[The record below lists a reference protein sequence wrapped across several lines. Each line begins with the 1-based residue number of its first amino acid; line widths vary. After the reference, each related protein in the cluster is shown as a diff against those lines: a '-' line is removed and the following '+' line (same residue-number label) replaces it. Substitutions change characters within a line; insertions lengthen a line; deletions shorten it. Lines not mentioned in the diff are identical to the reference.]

1 MADIHNNL
9 IFARSLCFFRSY
21 VMSFTNR
28 EKRLKQLSD
37 FKTYLRRIQE
47 REEQVLT
54 FYNLK
59 PPQQKQLKNGEV
71 KNRCRHNNL
80 SGNAIFSKVSNRNFL
95 RLLFHVE
102 QMQRTSYRKRHT
114 QYFKWKT
121 RKFNLDYKSHSKSVK
136 SSDKNI

>member
-1 MADIHNNL
+1 
-9 IFARSLCFFRSY
+9 
-21 VMSFTNR
+21 MSFTNR

-71 KNRCRHNNL
+71 KNRGRHNNL
-80 SGNAIFSKVSNRNFL
+80 SGNVIFSKLSNRNFL
-95 RLLFHVE
+95 VFSSMSNKCRE
-102 QMQRTSYRKRHT
+102 RHIE
-114 QYFKWKT
+114 
-121 RKFNLDYKSHSKSVK
+121 SGIH
-136 SSDKNI
+136 NILNGTHENSI